1 MADTKSMV
9 DEILKRVLMRIDSAN
24 LGNTTVGATSK
35 VSSTS
40 SSSAVSTSSVTQLQ
54 TSMITEH
61 VGSTTTGDTVGL
73 VIANVDSQVLEAMK
87 LTKSY
92 RSIGILGSRTGA
104 GPQIMAADEAV
115 KATNTEIVSIELA
128 RDMKGGAGS
137 GSLIIFGGD
146 DVSDVRRSVEVAL
159 RELER
164 TFGEVYMNE
173 AGHVEIQYTARAGDA
188 LVTAFGTPEG
198 KAFGLIV
205 GAPAAIGVVMA
216 DAAVKSANVDVVGYQ
231 SPSSSSMSNEVI
243 LQICGDSGAVKQ
255 AVKVAREVGITLLGT
270 MGSAPENTG
279 ESYII

>member
-9 DEILKRVLMRIDSAN
+9 DEILKRVLMRIDGAN
-24 LGNTTVGATSK
+24 LGNITAGAESK
-35 VSSTS
+35 VSSS
-40 SSSAVSTSSVTQLQ
+40 NSSSAVRTSNAAQLQ
-54 TSMITEH
+54 TSVITEH

-173 AGHVEIQYTARAGDA
+173 AGHVEVQYTARAGDA
-188 LVTAFGTPEG
+188 LVSAFGTPEG

-231 SPSSSSMSNEVI
+231 SPSSTTMSNEVI

-255 AVKVAREVGITLLGT
+255 AVKVAREVGITLLST
-270 MGSAPENTG
+270 MGSAPENIG